1 MAESLLIERA
11 EYVMDRKLTLDK
23 ATRNF
28 FHFWRSSP
36 EVDNRQVLE
45 DCFFWDLHIPVY
57 FENWPQQ
64 PGPAHPGIFGDA
76 FPAIFGQLIGRES
89 TLTLHLEST
98 DSDYFDELSLI
109 RDVLAPRHI
118 EYVLLPSRLDP
129 QYPTQFGSLLFE
141 WPLDSLQHIVD
152 HWFMWPQMHIEGFAS
167 RESCLAE
174 LAALYFQP
182 YNAYTIRRVLT
193 TLEFGFRLW
202 SDDNGLLVLSDKL
215 DEEAV
220 RKRVITPD
228 LDATIRA
235 VIRDVAEGSELKD

>member
-11 EYVMDRKLTLDK
+11 EYVMDQKLTLDE

-28 FHFWRSSP
+28 FSFWRTSP
-36 EVDNRQVLE
+36 EVDDRQVLR

-89 TLTLHLEST
+89 TLTLHLESS
-98 DSDYFDELSLI
+98 DSDYFDELSFI

-129 QYPTQFGSLLFE
+129 QYPTRFGSLLFE

-152 HWFMWPQMHIEGFAS
+152 HWFMCPQITIEGYLGP
-167 RESCLAE
+167 RSCLGE
-174 LAALYFQP
+174 LAELYFQP
-182 YNAYTIRRVLT
+182 YNAGTMRRVLT
-193 TLEFGFRLW
+193 TLEFGFKLW
-202 SDDNGLLVLSDKL
+202 TDNNGLFILSDKL
-215 DEEAV
+215 DEGAV
-220 RKRVITPD
+220 RKRVVTPD